1 MAKPRI
7 IWSLKAKEK
16 RVELMQFYIQRNENK
31 NYTKKLNS
39 IINQEL
45 RRLIDYPN
53 LGIRTEL
60 DQIRGLIIKDLIL
73 FYEINED
80 SIIVHTLWDARQN
93 PEKLILK

>member
-1 MAKPRI
+1 MAKRRI

-16 RVELMQFYIQRNENK
+16 RVEFMQFYIQRNENK

-80 SIIVHTLWDARQN
+80 SIIVHILWDARQN